1 MYICILPMFLHLWE
15 EFFCFVLFSFLRG
28 KLELRDMAPQGQDL
42 NTTPFG
48 LVPKTSKPSYLLGH
62 GNGCS

>member
-15 EFFCFVLFSFLRG
+15 EFVLFCFPFSEG

-42 NTTPFG
+42 NTSPFG
-48 LVPKTSKPSYLLGH
+48 LVPKTSTPSYLLGH